1 MSIWKKETKRKRGGR
16 DRTLQV
22 ECLEDRKLLAT
33 TTETFTGPSLTS
45 LIQQAFGG
53 QDTSRATIS
62 TMLTALET
70 QLTNGPLADLSA
82 GTVDGNGF
90 ITEAQS
96 LEASYAQNVDQQLS
110 PAFPNI
116 DTLLKMQGQRIVAD
130 LVSLNQQSTEGLITS
145 TALAT
150 QAQTAIKALTSG
162 PIVTLGTPV
171 SAYITIT
178 QTFESSLKALASNL
192 GSSSPI
198 SDPGLTFLA
207 EAEAYRA
214 DIHAGLQV
222 THPNISN
229 SFDQAVDA
237 LETAVGAVDLTNAT
251 TAQTQLTAAFTAFDT
266 AMLDTTGLFGSQ
278 GPVVKV
284 NAEYGYVPVN
294 LTIQRS
300 ATTLIASGT
309 ATASSGTATLMA
321 TLTSATGA
329 AVSGATVNFTL
340 DGAFA
345 GTALTD
351 STGVA
356 TLSNVPTTDAVGTVT
371 GAVVA
376 TFPGTLQNKPSE
388 GTGDLVVS

>member
-82 GTVDGNGF
+82 GTVNGNGF
-90 ITEAQS
+90 ITEVQS

-171 SAYITIT
+171 SAYVTVT
-178 QTFESSLKALASNL
+178 QTFESNLKALASNL

-198 SDPGLTFLA
+198 ADPGLTFLA

-214 DIHAGLQV
+214 DMHAGLQV

-229 SFDQAVDA
+229 SVDQAVDA

-266 AMLDTTGLFGSQ
+266 AMLDTTGLFGSK
-278 GPVVKV
+278 GPVVQA

-294 LTIQRS
+294 LTVQRS
-300 ATTLIASGT
+300 ATTLTVSGT
-309 ATASSGTATLMA
+309 ATASSGTATLKA

-351 STGVA
+351 STGLA
-356 TLSNVPTTDAVGTVT
+356 TLTNVPTTDAVGTVT

-376 TFPGTLQNKPSE
+376 TFPGTLQNKPSQ